1 MKEYIE
7 ESNLM
12 MYTFTGIF
20 IGVAYTYHEI
30 DHEIDLNSLLH
41 HVYIYRSISWMVYVF
56 IMDGVYI

>member
-1 MKEYIE
+1 
-7 ESNLM
+7 M